1 MARHGT
7 LLNLIFGAFLARALL
22 ACALLASLLILALG
36 WAHGEG
42 ATPALSSTGV
52 GVLTAAAPPGTVG
65 SNACAGCHAPQTT
78 AWLTSHH
85 AKAMAQPTA
94 ETVRGDF
101 GGARAENQG
110 ASARFFRDG
119 ARYMVETEGRDGKS
133 AAFEVSHTF
142 GWEPL
147 QQYLVT
153 FPDGRVQ
160 ALPWAW
166 DTRNKE
172 DGGQRWFHLYPDR
185 PMSASDPLHW
195 TRSLQN
201 WNFMCA
207 ECHSTS
213 VKKGYDAAADSYHT
227 TFSEISVGCESCH
240 GAGGGHVAWAKAG
253 ASPGVIGRGFA
264 ATAPTRP
271 APDWSPD
278 PATGSPA
285 RGVARPA
292 GDEVETCARCHA
304 RRSPLSEDWHPGR
317 PLTDTHMPALLT
329 PDLFEKDGQ
338 MKDEVFNDHSFK
350 QSLMYAKGVVCSDC
364 HDPHSGQ
371 LKAEGPAVCGQCHVP
386 DRFASPA
393 HTGHPAGP
401 KAPDCISCHMPE
413 RTYMVVDGRHDH
425 SFRIPRPDLSAAF
438 GTPNTCNAC
447 HSDKTAGWAA
457 EAIER
462 WHGPD
467 RKGHQGWTQAMHLAG
482 TGNPAAREMLVK
494 LAADPGVPAVARATM
509 IAELQAFL
517 SVTSQGAIGK
527 ALSDPDPLVRVAAL
541 RGLSGQSL
549 EMRWRSAAPR
559 LADPS
564 AAVRIEAA
572 LRLADQPLGNLPAAD
587 RARLEAAFAEYE
599 AAQRLNADR
608 PDARSTLSSFFLQ
621 RGEPAKAEAEL
632 LAGLKLEPGAT
643 PLSVNLADLY
653 RVQGR
658 EADAEKVLRRAI
670 ELAPEAA
677 PPRHS
682 LGLALIRQ
690 KRTDEAV
697 DQLGRASRLDTAHAR
712 YAYVYAV
719 ALQSTGKAKEAGGVI
734 ADALAHNPYDA
745 GLVTLALQNALRT
758 GDKAAAAPLAR
769 RLSDLQPDNA
779 DIARLAAQLGGR

>member
-1 MARHGT
+1 MNLLRAAAQWLDGT
-7 LLNLIFGAFLARALL
+7 QGAVAGAAF
-22 ACALLASLLILALG
+22 ASLMMLAVG
-36 WAHGEG
+36 WAHGQVVPPPLAPG
-42 ATPALSSTGV
+42 AVGILSPS
-52 GVLTAAAPPGTVG
+52 APTGTVG
-65 SNACAGCHAPQTT
+65 SGACAACHAAETT
-78 AWLTSHH
+78 AWLGSHH

-101 GGARAENQG
+101 NDVRAENHG
-110 ASARFFRDG
+110 STARFFRDG
-119 ARYMVETEGRDGKS
+119 ARYMIETEGRDGKNTV
-133 AAFEVSHTF
+133 FEISNTF

-166 DTRNKE
+166 DTRPAQ
-172 DGGQRWFHLYPDR
+172 DGGQRWFHLYPDQ
-185 PMSASDPLHW
+185 PMQATDPLHW

-207 ECHSTS
+207 ECHSTT
-213 VKKGYDAAADSYHT
+213 VTKGYDATADRFHT

-240 GAGGGHVAWAKAG
+240 GAGGGHVAWAHAG
-253 ASPGVIGRGFA
+253 ASPDVAGRGFA
-264 ATAPTRP
+264 SVAASRP
-271 APDWSPD
+271 APDWAPD

-285 RGVARPA
+285 LGVSRPA
-292 GDEVETCARCHA
+292 GDEVETCARCHS
-304 RRSPLSEDWHPGR
+304 RRGTFSENWHPGR

-329 PDLFEKDGQ
+329 PDLFEDDGQ

-350 QSLMYAKGVVCSDC
+350 QSRMYAKGVVCSDC

-371 LKAEGPAVCGQCHVP
+371 LKAPGAAVCGQCHAP
-386 DRFASPA
+386 ERFAATA
-393 HTGHPAGP
+393 HTGHPTGP

-413 RTYMVVDGRHDH
+413 RTYMVVDRRHDH
-425 SFRIPRPDLSAAF
+425 SFRIPRPDLSVAF

-447 HSDKTAGWAA
+447 HADKTAGWAA
-457 EAIER
+457 EAITR

-467 RKGHQGWTQAMHLAG
+467 RKGYQGWTQAMHLAR
-482 TGNPAAREMLVK
+482 TGNPLAREMLIK
-494 LAADPGVPAVARATM
+494 LAANPDVPAVARATM
-509 IAELQAFL
+509 IGELQAFV
-517 SVTSQGAIGK
+517 SVASDEAIRK

-541 RGLSGQSL
+541 RGLSGQPL
-549 EMRWRSAAPR
+549 ETRWRRAAPL

-572 LRLADQPLGNLPAAD
+572 LRLADQPPASLPAAE
-587 RARLEAAFAEYE
+587 RTRLEASFAEYE

-608 PDARSTLSSFFLQ
+608 PEARSNLGSFFIQ

-632 LAGLKLEPGAT
+632 VAGLRLEPGAA
-643 PLSVNLADLY
+643 PLAVNLADLY
-653 RVQGR
+653 RAQGR

-670 ELAPEAA
+670 EMAPEAGA
-677 PPRHS
+677 ARHS

-690 KRTDEAV
+690 KRYDEAV
-697 DQLGRASRLDTAHAR
+697 DQLGRAARLDPAQAR

-719 ALQSTGKAKEAGGVI
+719 ALQSTGRAGDSRNII
-734 ADALAHNPYDA
+734 ADALARNPYDA
-745 GLVTLALQNALRT
+745 GLVTLALQEALRA
-758 GDKAAAAPLAR
+758 GDKARAAPLAR

-779 DIARLAAQLGGR
+779 DIARLAARLGAH